1 MLGKTPPSLD
11 GGYVGAATALF
22 LPLKR
27 KNTMRTPETTTTTAA
42 KDPIKQMMGVALL
55 SILTLLTGCATP
67 MDSREDTEYRS
78 YGHAA
83 NRPTSRPVRS
93 ISSFS
98 DSLMCMDQLFRA
110 TQLPTTLIASKQIPD
125 ISTRVPV
132 ATKEMIVTALSQ
144 MSRLSNA
151 FRYVDYEVDIARQDT
166 VQNLTTILL
175 NNNQI
180 QLQRPA
186 IYVSGAVAFVD
197 QNVLNNRF
205 DVGTSASRL
214 ETGYSRNRNA
224 TIIGLELHLGDF
236 RTRTLI
242 PGLDSANEV
251 VVGNSGQGL
260 DLAGRISEYGW
271 KFNVGRDYTQGSGAA
286 IRTLVEVAMIEL
298 TGKWARVPYWQ
309 CLTLEQTHPD
319 IQRQLRDWYDEG
331 NTGIHQG
338 LITRSL
344 MSHGYLGAGSDKLP
358 ANSPEFRVALGR
370 FQADSGLIASGVV
383 DFPTYERTLRN
394 FVGLNENGKLT
405 RIGWSTMSSEPLA
418 VSVPA
423 AKSPHSVSEDDTL
436 LAEANA
442 VPYGASAKPTRIDM
456 QIENTVV
463 DKTVFESG
471 QQIFL
476 SATLSKAS
484 YLYCYLSES
493 GGNVIRLLPNAT
505 NPSALVSANLAIRIP
520 DWMSSTPGFVLDT
533 GAPGTETVSCIA
545 TDQNVLPKLPAPLQ
559 AQGLTVIPGVRG
571 MASVKDAF
579 TQALGNNGYVE
590 QTMQWNVIPRRAAPA
605 TAVN

>member
-1 MLGKTPPSLD
+1 MTMPQTMK
-11 GGYVGAATALF
+11 AATG
-22 LPLKR
+22 R
-27 KNTMRTPETTTTTAA
+27 IQRAA
-42 KDPIKQMMGVALL
+42 GTIVLSAMALL
-55 SILTLLTGCATP
+55 AGCATP
-67 MDSREDTEYRS
+67 MDPREDSNYRS

-83 NRPTSRPVRS
+83 DRPTNRPVRS

-110 TQLPTTLIASKQIPD
+110 TRLPTTLITSKQIPD
-125 ISTRVPV
+125 FSTRVPV

-186 IYVSGAVAFVD
+186 LYVSGAVAFVD

-205 DVGTSASRL
+205 DVATSGTRL
-214 ETGYSRNRNA
+214 ETGYSRNRSA

-236 RTRTLI
+236 RTRTII

-251 VVGNSGQGL
+251 IIGNSGQGL
-260 DLAGRISEYGW
+260 DLAGRISQYGW

-331 NTGIHQG
+331 NISVHQG
-338 LITRSL
+338 LVVRSL
-344 MSHGYLGAGSDKLP
+344 VSQGYLGAGGSALLL
-358 ANSPEFRVALGR
+358 NSPQLRTALGR
-370 FQADSGLIASGVV
+370 FQADSGLIVSGVI
-383 DFPTYERTLRN
+383 DFPTYERALRN
-394 FVGLNENGKLT
+394 FVGLGTDGKLV
-405 RIGWSTMSSEPLA
+405 RVGWSSITAEPLA
-418 VSVPA
+418 ASSPSSSDSPGQAGEGTLTA
-423 AKSPHSVSEDDTL
+423 ASAD
-436 LAEANA
+436 A
-442 VPYGASAKPTRIDM
+442 PYGAPAKATKIDM
-456 QIENTVV
+456 QIENIVV
-463 DKTVFESG
+463 DKTAFESG

-476 SATLSKAS
+476 SATLSRAS
-484 YLYCYLSES
+484 HLYCYLSDA
-493 GGNVIRLLPNAT
+493 GGNVMRLLPNAT
-505 NPSALVSANLAIRIP
+505 NPSSLVSANLAIRIP
-520 DWMSSTPGFVLDT
+520 DWMSPTPGFVLDT

-545 TDQNVLPKLPAPLQ
+545 TEDSVLPKLPAPLQ
-559 AQGLTVIPGVRG
+559 DQGLTVIQGYRG
-571 MASVKDAF
+571 LASIKDAF
-579 TQALGNNGYVE
+579 TQALGQNGYAE
-590 QTMQWNVIPRRAAPA
+590 QTLQWNVFPRRAAPP
-605 TAVN
+605 AVNSN